1 MNIVENFDLYAPR
14 LINKKELLSAGH
26 RACTGCAE
34 VLAVRLMCKALG
46 ENTVIASATGC
57 MEIVS
62 SMYPTTAWEVP
73 WIHVAFENAA
83 AVASGVEAGLKG
95 LRKKGKIDDRYIK
108 VVGMAGDGGTMDI
121 GFQALSG
128 AMERGHDMLFVCFDN
143 EAYMNTGIQRS
154 SGTPMGA
161 STTTA
166 PAGKIS
172 SGQKT
177 WKKNMPE
184 IMVAHGVPYVATA
197 CPSYPLDFIRK
208 VEKAKAT
215 KGPSYIHCFS
225 VCPTG
230 WRCGSHLAIA
240 MGRLAVESGVFPLY
254 EVENGKYKVSSEMPK
269 KLKPVKDYFKA
280 QGRFRHLGEA
290 EIQMIQGRVVSEY
303 QKILDKAKYLKAWD

>member
-1 MNIVENFDLYAPR
+1 
-14 LINKKELLSAGH
+14 
-26 RACTGCAE
+26 
-34 VLAVRLMCKALG
+34 MCKALG

-57 MEIVS
+57 MEIIS
-62 SMYPTTAWEVP
+62 SQYPTTAWEVP

-83 AVASGVEAGLKG
+83 AVASGVEAGLKA
-95 LRKKGKIDDRYIK
+95 LRRKGKIADRDIK

-121 GFQALSG
+121 GMQALSG

-166 PAGKIS
+166 PAGKVS
-172 SGQKT
+172 MGQKT
-177 WKKNMPE
+177 WKKNMAE
-184 IMVAHGVPYVATA
+184 IMVAHNVSYVATA

-208 VEKAKAT
+208 VEKAKKI

-230 WRCGSHLAIA
+230 WRCPSDQAISL
-240 MGRLAVESGVFPLY
+240 GRLAVETGIFPLY
-254 EVENGKYKVSSEMPK
+254 EVENGKYKLSAEMPK
-269 KLKPVKDYFKA
+269 KLRPIKDYYKS
-280 QGRFRHLGEA
+280 QGRYRHLA
-290 EIQMIQGRVVSEY
+290 EDEIKMIQNRVNKEY
-303 QKILDKAKYLKAWD
+303 KKLLNKIQCLEAWS

>member
-14 LINKKELLSAGH
+14 LVTKKELFCAGH
-26 RACTGCAE
+26 RACQGCGEA
-34 VLAVRLMCKALG
+34 LAVRLMCKALG

-62 SMYPTTAWEVP
+62 SLYPTTVWEVP

-83 AVASGVEAGLKG
+83 AVASGVEAGLKA
-95 LRKKGKIDDRYIK
+95 LHKKGRIDDRYIK

-121 GFQALSG
+121 GLQALSG

-172 SGQKT
+172 YGQKT

-184 IMVAHGVPYVATA
+184 IMVAHNIPYVATA
-197 CPSYPLDFIRK
+197 SPSYPLDFIRK
-208 VEKAKAT
+208 VEKAKKI

-230 WRCGSHLAIA
+230 WRSPSHLTIA
-240 MGRLAVESGVFPLY
+240 LGRLVVETGIFPLY
-254 EVENGKYKVSSEMPK
+254 EVENGKYKISAEMPK
-269 KLKPVKDYFKA
+269 KLKPIKDYFKT

-290 EIQMIQGRVVSEY
+290 EIEMIQKRVNSEY
-303 QKILDKAKYLKAWD
+303 DKLLDKVKCLKAWN

>member
-14 LINKKELLSAGH
+14 LVNKKELFCAGH
-26 RACTGCAE
+26 RACQGCGEA
-34 VLAVRLMCKALG
+34 LAVRLMCKALG

-62 SMYPTTAWEVP
+62 SLYPTTVWEVP

-83 AVASGVEAGLKG
+83 AVASGVEAGLKA
-95 LRKKGKIDDRYIK
+95 LRKKGKIDDRNIK

-121 GFQALSG
+121 GLQALSG

-172 SGQKT
+172 YGQKT

-184 IMVAHGVPYVATA
+184 IMVAHNVPYVATA

-208 VEKAKAT
+208 VEKAKKT

-230 WRCGSHLAIA
+230 WRSPSHLTIA
-240 MGRLAVESGVFPLY
+240 LGRLVVETGIFPLY
-254 EVENGKYKVSSEMPK
+254 EVENGEYKISAEMPK
-269 KLKPVKDYFKA
+269 KLKPIKDYFKT
-280 QGRFRHLGEA
+280 QGRFRHLTDD
-290 EIQMIQGRVVSEY
+290 EIKMIQERVNSEY
-303 QKILDKAKYLKAWD
+303 KKLLNKVECLKAWD